1 MSEPKTPE
9 PLPLPIR
16 ELLALFT
23 GPLEAARFPGVDR
36 AVLESLADEVR
47 THASAVEHARAEL
60 ESAATRLAD
69 GQAELLLKARQAL
82 SYAKVFAED
91 DAELTTQ
98 LQAIQL
104 TQSARTGKK
113 ARDKKPAED
122 RAARGARGGDDKND
136 AKSRAAPGRP
146 RGRPSASSSMSDELN
161 GQLASTA
168 A

>member
-1 MSEPKTPE
+1 MSEPNPE

-16 ELLALFT
+16 ELLALFA

-47 THASAVEHARAEL
+47 THATAVEHARAEL

-91 DAELTTQ
+91 DAELTSQ
-98 LQAIQL
+98 LQSIQL
-104 TQSARTGKK
+104 TQGARTSKK
-113 ARDKKPAED
+113 PRDKKPAEH
-122 RAARGARGGDDKND
+122 RAARGARDGDEVEGTKSGG
-136 AKSRAAPGRP
+136 APGRP
-146 RGRPSASSSMSDELN
+146 RGRPSASFPTSDEVG
-161 GQLASTA
+161 GQAASTA